1 MAAQGKNSPYGNII
15 VGLFCLLMGIFPL
28 LSAFDIGPLGVGDIN
43 GPPWLG
49 FASGGIFVA
58 AGLLVMLG
66 ESAPLLKSTLGFLVF
81 ISLAAIGNWI
91 AFGVGER
98 VCSGSISL
106 PWFFNEGQYSD
117 LGCRIPFGLG
127 AVIMDA
133 FLVYVLVRFLQRSLG
148 GPPNL
153 ARTLKL
159 AEWLILITL
168 APFLVPLVIWL
179 AGLSGF
185 QAVKTRLTT
194 GNWPRNESFI
204 QRIKT
209 KNHSAAE

>member
-1 MAAQGKNSPYGNII
+1 
-15 VGLFCLLMGIFPL
+15 
-28 LSAFDIGPLGVGDIN
+28 
-43 GPPWLG
+43 
-49 FASGGIFVA
+49 
-58 AGLLVMLG
+58 MLG

-98 VCSGSISL
+98 VCTGSISFL
-106 PWFFNEGQYSD
+106 GFINDGQHSD
-117 LGCRIPFGLG
+117 IGCRIPFGLG

-133 FLVYVLVRFLQRSLG
+133 FLIYVLVRFLQRSLG

-179 AGLSGF
+179 AGISGF
-185 QAVKTRLTT
+185 KAVKARLTT
-194 GNWPRNESFI
+194 GTWPRNESFI
-204 QRIKT
+204 RRK
-209 KNHSAAE
+209 KKALK